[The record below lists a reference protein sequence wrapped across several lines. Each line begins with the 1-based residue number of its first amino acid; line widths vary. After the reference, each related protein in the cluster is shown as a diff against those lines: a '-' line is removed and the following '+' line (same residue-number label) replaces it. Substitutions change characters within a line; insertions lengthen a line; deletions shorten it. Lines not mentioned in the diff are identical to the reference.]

1 MLSQA
6 RVTKVSARS
15 RRGRALSG
23 QTVPWAPLRGGRRHV
38 LGSRGQKN
46 NSRLFL
52 FVAGVQPLPE
62 CGMARCNASIV
73 LRYSFFPGLSIG
85 INYKK

>member
-1 MLSQA
+1 MTSRSISASRLSKWCCSALGLWRA
-6 RVTKVSARS
+6 R
-15 RRGRALSG
+15 
-23 QTVPWAPLRGGRRHV
+23 APLRGGRRHV

>member
-15 RRGRALSG
+15 RRGRALS
-23 QTVPWAPLRGGRRHV
+23 APLRGGRRHV

>member
-23 QTVPWAPLRGGRRHV
+23 APLRGGRRHV